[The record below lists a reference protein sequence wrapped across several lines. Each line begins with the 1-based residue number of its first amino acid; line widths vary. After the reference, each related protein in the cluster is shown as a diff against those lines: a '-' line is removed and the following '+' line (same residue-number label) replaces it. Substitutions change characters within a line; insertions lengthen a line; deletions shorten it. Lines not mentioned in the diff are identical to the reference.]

1 MSLMK
6 LKTALEKQK
15 PFCSAGGGGG
25 GSSSASSSPLKMRT
39 SKITVSQL
47 FLISDYILNH
57 ARTTNSVQRFF
68 RSRAGRCIV

>member
-39 SKITVSQL
+39 SKITVRQL
-47 FLISDYILNH
+47 IFNH
-57 ARTTNSVQRFF
+57 FF
-68 RSRAGRCIV
+68 VVIYDIVFSYFRLHT

>member
-25 GSSSASSSPLKMRT
+25 GSSSASSSPSSPLKLRT
-39 SKITVSQL
+39 SKIAVRQL
-47 FLISDYILNH
+47 IFNHFFLVIDDIVISY
-57 ARTTNSVQRFF
+57 F
-68 RSRAGRCIV
+68 RLHF